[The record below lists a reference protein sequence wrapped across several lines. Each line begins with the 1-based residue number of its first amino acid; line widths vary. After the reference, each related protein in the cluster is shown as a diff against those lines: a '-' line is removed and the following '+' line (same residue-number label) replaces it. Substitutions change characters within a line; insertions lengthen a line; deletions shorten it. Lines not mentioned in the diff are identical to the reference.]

1 MVYTQGGWNVLK
13 VGGDGGSKRKE
24 LVVLR
29 LSHLGVFKLVVH
41 RDFPLKVKR
50 VV

>member
-13 VGGDGGSKRKE
+13 VGEMGGKRKE